1 MMKKIQNIDWE
12 KKEEKKANK
21 IKGRC
26 MASFVPRAP
35 SLVMW
40 WGEGVVSD
48 AACARN
54 GCAVGLP
61 FELGSRLM
69 LP

>member
-1 MMKKIQNIDWE
+1 
-12 KKEEKKANK
+12 
-21 IKGRC
+21 